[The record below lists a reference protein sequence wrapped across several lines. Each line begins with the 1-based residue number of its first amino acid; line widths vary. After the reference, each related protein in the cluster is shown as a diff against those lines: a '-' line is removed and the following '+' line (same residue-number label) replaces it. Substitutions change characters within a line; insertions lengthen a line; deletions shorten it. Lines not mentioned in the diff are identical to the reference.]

1 MRLFYRKT
9 MKQITFIILTLLF
22 PVAILAQFA
31 GEWQGKLT
39 IGQAELTLVFKFA
52 QQDTTITGT
61 LDVPQQ
67 GAKNLPIDKIKLNGN
82 KITLTI
88 SAIGLDYEGTL
99 NEGNMPTIEGEIRQM
114 GYTFPVTLKPN
125 IKVNRP
131 QTPKGPFPYLQ
142 EEVVFYN
149 STDGNRLSGTLIKPL
164 MMNDKTPV
172 AVLISGSGQ
181 QNRDEEIMEHKP
193 FWVIAD
199 HLARN
204 GIATLRYDD
213 RGIGGSEDKN
223 ITSATTETFKNDA
236 LSAIEFLKGRGLN
249 NIGVI
254 GHSEGGLI
262 AFILGAESA
271 DLNFIIS
278 LAGTAVSGDQILIE
292 QNRLLLE
299 KSGVP
304 TDIIDSYCGL
314 LKEIYDLKRS
324 GAQFDRKSK
333 ITELKTKY
341 SHLPLQMTGN
351 IAALL
356 QPQPWIDYFIS
367 YDPTNALKNI
377 KCHTLA
383 LNGENDV
390 QVIGTQNINA
400 LKQHIPSELLT
411 TKTYPTLNH
420 LFQHSTTGMP
430 NEYYQIEETISPE
443 VLTDITKWIKNK

>member
-1 MRLFYRKT
+1 
-9 MKQITFIILTLLF
+9 MKQITFIILALLF
-22 PVAILAQFA
+22 PVAMLAQFT

-39 IGQAELTLVFKFA
+39 MGQSELTLVFKFV
-52 QQDTTITGT
+52 QQDSTITGS

-67 GAKNLPIDKIKLNGN
+67 GAKDLPIDKIKLYGN

-99 NEGNMPTIEGEIRQM
+99 NEGDMPTIEGEIRQM
-114 GYTFPVTLKPN
+114 GYTFPITLKPN

-149 STDGNRLSGTLIKPL
+149 STDGNKLSGTLVKPL

-213 RGIGGSEDKN
+213 RGIGGSDAKGLATA
-223 ITSATTETFKNDA
+223 TSETFKGDA
-236 LSAIEFLKGRGLN
+236 LAAVNYLKDKGLK

-262 AFILGAESA
+262 AFMLGAEVE
-271 DLNFIIS
+271 DLKFVVS

-299 KSGVP
+299 KSGVSA
-304 TDIIDSYCGL
+304 DIIASYCDL
-314 LKEIYDLKRS
+314 LKEIYDLKRNNT
-324 GAQFDRKSK
+324 QFNRESK
-333 ITELKTKY
+333 IAELKNKY
-341 SHLPLQMTGN
+341 SNLPLQMTGN

-356 QPQPWIDYFIS
+356 QPQAWIDYFVS
-367 YDPTNALKNI
+367 YDPIDALKKI
-377 KCHTLA
+377 TCKVLA
-383 LNGENDV
+383 LNGDKDV
-390 QVIGTQNINA
+390 QVIAKPNFDA
-400 LKQHIPSELLT
+400 LKQHIPAEQLT
-411 TKTYPTLNH
+411 TKTYPNLNH
-420 LFQHSTTGMP
+420 LFQHCNTGMP
-430 NEYYQIEETISPE
+430 NEYYQIEETIAPE
-443 VLTDITKWIKNK
+443 VLKDIVNWIKAQ

>member
-1 MRLFYRKT
+1 
-9 MKQITFIILTLLF
+9 MKQISFIILALLF
-22 PVAILAQFA
+22 PMSIFAQFA
-31 GEWQGKLT
+31 GEWQGKLSM
-39 IGQAELTLVFKFA
+39 GQSELILVFKFA

-99 NEGNMPTIEGEIRQM
+99 NEGDMPTIEGEIRQM

-149 STDGNRLSGTLIKPL
+149 STDGNRLAGTLVKPL
-164 MMNDKTPV
+164 MMNANTPV
-172 AVLISGSGQ
+172 AVLMSGSGQ
-181 QNRDEEIMEHKP
+181 QNRDEELMEHKP

-199 HLARN
+199 LLARN

-213 RGIGGSEDKN
+213 RGVGGSEA
-223 ITSATTETFKNDA
+223 TGLATATTATFKGDA
-236 LSAIEFLKGRGLN
+236 LAAIDFLKNRGMK

-262 AFILGAESA
+262 AFMLGADVEYLS
-271 DLNFIIS
+271 FVVS

-299 KSGVP
+299 KSGVSA
-304 TDIIDSYCGL
+304 DVVNSYCTL
-314 LKEIYDLKRS
+314 LNDIYSLKRS
-324 GAQFDRKSK
+324 GVEFNRESK
-333 ITELKTKY
+333 IAELKAKY
-341 SHLPLQMTGN
+341 ANLPLQMTGN

-356 QPQPWIDYFIS
+356 QPQPWIDFFIS
-367 YDPTNALKNI
+367 YDPTEALKKI
-377 KCHTLA
+377 GCRVLA
-383 LNGENDV
+383 LNGSNDV
-390 QVIGTQNINA
+390 QVIASQNISA
-400 LKQHIPSELLT
+400 LQKHVVSELLT
-411 TKTYPTLNH
+411 TKIYPELNH

-443 VLTDITKWIKNK
+443 VLKDIVNWIKNE

>member
-1 MRLFYRKT
+1 
-9 MKQITFIILTLLF
+9 MKQISFIILALLF
-22 PVAILAQFA
+22 PMSIFAQFA
-31 GEWQGKLT
+31 GEWQGKLSM
-39 IGQAELTLVFKFA
+39 GQSELILVFKFA

-88 SAIGLDYEGTL
+88 SAIGLDYKGTL
-99 NEGNMPTIEGEIRQM
+99 NEGDMPTIEGEIRQM

-149 STDGNRLSGTLIKPL
+149 STDGNKLSGTLIKPL
-164 MMNDKTPV
+164 MMNEKTPI
-172 AVLISGSGQ
+172 AVLVSGSGQ

-213 RGIGGSEDKN
+213 RGIGGSDA
-223 ITSATTETFKNDA
+223 IGLTTATSETFKGDA
-236 LSAIEFLKGRGLN
+236 LAAVNYLKNKGLK
-249 NIGVI
+249 NIGII

-262 AFILGAESA
+262 AFMLGAEIE
-271 DLNFIIS
+271 DLRFIIS
-278 LAGTAVSGDQILIE
+278 LAGTAVSGNQILIE

-299 KSGVP
+299 KSGVS
-304 TDIIDSYCGL
+304 TNIIASYCDL
-314 LKEIYDLKRS
+314 LKEIYNIKRS
-324 GAQFDRKSK
+324 NSQFDKESK
-333 ITELKTKY
+333 IAELKNKY
-341 SHLPLQMTGN
+341 SNLPLQMTDN

-356 QPQPWIDYFIS
+356 QPQAWIDYFIS
-367 YDPTNALKNI
+367 YDPTDALKKI
-377 KCHTLA
+377 TCKILA
-383 LNGENDV
+383 LNGNKDV
-390 QVIGTQNINA
+390 QVIANQNISA
-400 LKQHIPSELLT
+400 LKQHIPSEQLT
-411 TKTYPTLNH
+411 TKIYPDLNH
-420 LFQHSTTGMP
+420 LFQHCNTGMP
-430 NEYYQIEETISPE
+430 NEYYQIEETIAPE
-443 VLTDITKWIKNK
+443 ILIDITNWIKTE

>member
-1 MRLFYRKT
+1 
-9 MKQITFIILTLLF
+9 MKQISFIILALLF
-22 PVAILAQFA
+22 PMSIFAQFA
-31 GEWQGKLT
+31 GEWQGKLSM
-39 IGQAELTLVFKFA
+39 GQSELILVFKFA

-99 NEGNMPTIEGEIRQM
+99 NEGDMPTIEGEIRQM

-149 STDGNRLSGTLIKPL
+149 STDGNRLAGTLVKPL
-164 MMNDKTPV
+164 MMNANTPV
-172 AVLISGSGQ
+172 AVLMSGSGQ
-181 QNRDEEIMEHKP
+181 QNRDEELMEHKP

-199 HLARN
+199 LLARN

-213 RGIGGSEDKN
+213 RGVGGSDA
-223 ITSATTETFKNDA
+223 TGLATATTATFKGDA
-236 LSAIEFLKGRGLN
+236 LAAIDFLKNRGMK

-262 AFILGAESA
+262 AFMLGADVEYLS
-271 DLNFIIS
+271 FVVS

-299 KSGVP
+299 KSGVSA
-304 TDIIDSYCGL
+304 DVVNSYCTL
-314 LKEIYDLKRS
+314 LNDIYSLKRS
-324 GAQFDRKSK
+324 GVEFNRESK
-333 ITELKTKY
+333 IAELKAKY
-341 SHLPLQMTGN
+341 ANLPLQMTGN

-356 QPQPWIDYFIS
+356 QPQPWIDFFIS
-367 YDPTNALKNI
+367 YDPTEALKKI
-377 KCHTLA
+377 GCRVLA
-383 LNGENDV
+383 LNGSNDV
-390 QVIGTQNINA
+390 QVIASQNISA
-400 LKQHIPSELLT
+400 LQKHVVSELLT
-411 TKTYPTLNH
+411 TKIYPELNH
-420 LFQHSTTGMP
+420 LFQHSNTGMP

-443 VLTDITKWIKNK
+443 VLKDIVNWIKNE

>member
-1 MRLFYRKT
+1 
-9 MKQITFIILTLLF
+9 MKQISFIILALLF
-22 PVAILAQFA
+22 PMSIFAQFA
-31 GEWQGKLT
+31 GEWQGKLSM
-39 IGQAELTLVFKFA
+39 GQSELILVFKFA

-99 NEGNMPTIEGEIRQM
+99 NEGDMPTIEGEIRQM

-149 STDGNRLSGTLIKPL
+149 STDGNKLSGTLIKPL
-164 MMNDKTPV
+164 MMNEKTPI
-172 AVLISGSGQ
+172 AVLVSGSGQ

-213 RGIGGSEDKN
+213 RGIGGSDA
-223 ITSATTETFKNDA
+223 IGLTTATSETFKGDA
-236 LSAIEFLKGRGLN
+236 LAAINYLKNKGLK
-249 NIGVI
+249 NIGII

-262 AFILGAESA
+262 AFMLGAEIE
-271 DLNFIIS
+271 DLRFIIS
-278 LAGTAVSGDQILIE
+278 LAGTAVSGNQILIE

-299 KSGVP
+299 KSGVS
-304 TDIIDSYCGL
+304 TNIIASYCDL
-314 LKEIYDLKRS
+314 LKEIYNIKRS
-324 GAQFDRKSK
+324 NSQFDKESK
-333 ITELKTKY
+333 IAELKNKY
-341 SHLPLQMTGN
+341 SNLPLQMTDN

-356 QPQPWIDYFIS
+356 QPQAWIDYFIS
-367 YDPTNALKNI
+367 YDPTDALKKI
-377 KCHTLA
+377 GCRVLA
-383 LNGENDV
+383 LNGSNDV
-390 QVIGTQNINA
+390 QVIASQNINA
-400 LKQHIPSELLT
+400 LQKHVASELLT
-411 TKTYPTLNH
+411 TKIYPELNH
-420 LFQHSTTGMP
+420 LFQHSNTGMP
-430 NEYYQIEETISPE
+430 NEYYKIEETISPE
-443 VLTDITKWIKNK
+443 VLKYIVNWIKNE

>member
-1 MRLFYRKT
+1 
-9 MKQITFIILTLLF
+9 MKQISFIILALLF
-22 PVAILAQFA
+22 PMSIFAQFA
-31 GEWQGKLT
+31 GEWQGKLSM
-39 IGQAELTLVFKFA
+39 GQSELILVFKFA

-99 NEGNMPTIEGEIRQM
+99 NEGDMPTIEGEICQM

-149 STDGNRLSGTLIKPL
+149 STDGNKLSGTLIKPL
-164 MMNDKTPV
+164 MMNEKTPI
-172 AVLISGSGQ
+172 AVLVSGSGQ

-213 RGIGGSEDKN
+213 RGIGGSDA
-223 ITSATTETFKNDA
+223 IGLTTATSETFKGDA
-236 LSAIEFLKGRGLN
+236 LAAVNYLKNKGLK
-249 NIGVI
+249 NIGII

-262 AFILGAESA
+262 AFMLGAEIE
-271 DLNFIIS
+271 DLRFIIS
-278 LAGTAVSGDQILIE
+278 LAGTAVSGNQILIE

-299 KSGVP
+299 KSGVS
-304 TDIIDSYCGL
+304 TNIIASYCDL
-314 LKEIYDLKRS
+314 LKEIYNIKRNNS
-324 GAQFDRKSK
+324 QFDKESK
-333 ITELKTKY
+333 IAELKNKY
-341 SHLPLQMTGN
+341 SNLPLQMTDN

-356 QPQPWIDYFIS
+356 QPQAWIDYFIS
-367 YDPTNALKNI
+367 YDPTDALKKI
-377 KCHTLA
+377 TCKILA
-383 LNGENDV
+383 LNGNKDV
-390 QVIGTQNINA
+390 QVIANQNISA
-400 LKQHIPSELLT
+400 LKQHIPSEQLT
-411 TKTYPTLNH
+411 TKIYPDLNH
-420 LFQHSTTGMP
+420 LFQHCNTGMP
-430 NEYYQIEETISPE
+430 NEYYQIEETIAPE
-443 VLTDITKWIKNK
+443 ILIDITNWIKTE

>member
-1 MRLFYRKT
+1 
-9 MKQITFIILTLLF
+9 MKQISFIILALLF
-22 PVAILAQFA
+22 PMSIFAQFA
-31 GEWQGKLT
+31 GEWQGKLSM
-39 IGQAELTLVFKFA
+39 GQSELILVFKFA

-67 GAKNLPIDKIKLNGN
+67 GAKNLPIDKIKINGN

-99 NEGNMPTIEGEIRQM
+99 NEGDMPTIEGEIRQM

-149 STDGNRLSGTLIKPL
+149 STDGNKLSGTLIKPL
-164 MMNDKTPV
+164 MMDEKTPI
-172 AVLISGSGQ
+172 AVLVSGSGQ

-213 RGIGGSEDKN
+213 RGIGGSDA
-223 ITSATTETFKNDA
+223 IGLTTATSETFKGDA
-236 LSAIEFLKGRGLN
+236 LAAINYLKNKGLK
-249 NIGVI
+249 NIGII

-262 AFILGAESA
+262 AFMLGAEIE
-271 DLNFIIS
+271 DLRFIIS
-278 LAGTAVSGDQILIE
+278 LAGTAVSGNQILIE

-299 KSGVP
+299 KSGVS
-304 TDIIDSYCGL
+304 TNIIASYCDL
-314 LKEIYDLKRS
+314 LKEIYNIKRS
-324 GAQFDRKSK
+324 NSQFDKESK
-333 ITELKTKY
+333 IAELKNKY
-341 SHLPLQMTGN
+341 SNLPLQMTDN

-356 QPQPWIDYFIS
+356 QPQAWIDYFIS
-367 YDPTNALKNI
+367 YDPTDALKKI
-377 KCHTLA
+377 TCKILA
-383 LNGENDV
+383 LNGNKDV
-390 QVIGTQNINA
+390 QVIANQNISA
-400 LKQHIPSELLT
+400 LKQHIPSEQLT
-411 TKTYPTLNH
+411 TKIYPDLNH
-420 LFQHSTTGMP
+420 LFQHCNTGMP
-430 NEYYQIEETISPE
+430 NEYYQIEETIAPE
-443 VLTDITKWIKNK
+443 ILIDITNWIKTE

>member
-1 MRLFYRKT
+1 
-9 MKQITFIILTLLF
+9 MKQISFIILALLF
-22 PVAILAQFA
+22 PMSIFAQFA
-31 GEWQGKLT
+31 GEWQGKLSM
-39 IGQAELTLVFKFA
+39 GQSELILVFKFA

-99 NEGNMPTIEGEIRQM
+99 NEGDMPTIEGEIRQM

-149 STDGNRLSGTLIKPL
+149 STDGNKLSGTLIKPL
-164 MMNDKTPV
+164 MMNEKTPI
-172 AVLISGSGQ
+172 AVLVSGSGQ

-213 RGIGGSEDKN
+213 RGIGGSDA
-223 ITSATTETFKNDA
+223 IGLTTATSETFKGDA
-236 LSAIEFLKGRGLN
+236 LAAVNYLKNKGLK
-249 NIGVI
+249 NIGII

-262 AFILGAESA
+262 AFMLGAEIE
-271 DLNFIIS
+271 DLRFIIS
-278 LAGTAVSGDQILIE
+278 LAGTAVSGNQILIE

-299 KSGVP
+299 KSGVS
-304 TDIIDSYCGL
+304 TNIIASYCDL
-314 LKEIYDLKRS
+314 LKEIYNIKRS
-324 GAQFDRKSK
+324 NSQFDKESK
-333 ITELKTKY
+333 IAELKNKY
-341 SHLPLQMTGN
+341 SNLPLQMTDN

-356 QPQPWIDYFIS
+356 QPQAWIDYFIS
-367 YDPTNALKNI
+367 YDPTDALKKI
-377 KCHTLA
+377 TCKILA
-383 LNGENDV
+383 LNGNKDV
-390 QVIGTQNINA
+390 QVIANQNISA
-400 LKQHIPSELLT
+400 LKQHIPSEQLT
-411 TKTYPTLNH
+411 TKIYPDLNH
-420 LFQHSTTGMP
+420 LFQHCNTGMP
-430 NEYYQIEETISPE
+430 NEYYQIEETIAPE
-443 VLTDITKWIKNK
+443 ILIDITNWIKTE

>member
-1 MRLFYRKT
+1 
-9 MKQITFIILTLLF
+9 MKQISFIILALLF
-22 PVAILAQFA
+22 PMSIFAQFA
-31 GEWQGKLT
+31 GEWQGKLSM
-39 IGQAELTLVFKFA
+39 GQSELILVFKFA

-99 NEGNMPTIEGEIRQM
+99 NEGDMPTIEGEIRQM

-149 STDGNRLSGTLIKPL
+149 STDGNKLSGTLVKPL

-213 RGIGGSEDKN
+213 GGIGGSDT
-223 ITSATTETFKNDA
+223 IGLTTATSETFKGDA
-236 LSAIEFLKGRGLN
+236 LAAVNYLKNKGLK
-249 NIGVI
+249 NIGII

-262 AFILGAESA
+262 AFMLGAEIE
-271 DLNFIIS
+271 DLRFIIS
-278 LAGTAVSGDQILIE
+278 LAGTAVSGNQILIE

-299 KSGVP
+299 KSGVS
-304 TDIIDSYCGL
+304 TNIIASYCDL
-314 LKEIYDLKRS
+314 LKEIYNIKRS
-324 GAQFDRKSK
+324 NSQFDKESK
-333 ITELKTKY
+333 IAELKNKY
-341 SHLPLQMTGN
+341 SNLPLQMTDN

-356 QPQPWIDYFIS
+356 QPQAWIDYFIS
-367 YDPTNALKNI
+367 YDPTDALKKI
-377 KCHTLA
+377 TCKILA
-383 LNGENDV
+383 LNGNKDV
-390 QVIGTQNINA
+390 QVIANQNIST
-400 LKQHIPSELLT
+400 LKQHIPSEQLT
-411 TKTYPTLNH
+411 TKIYPDLNH
-420 LFQHSTTGMP
+420 LFQHCNTGMP
-430 NEYYQIEETISPE
+430 NEYYQIEETIAPE
-443 VLTDITKWIKNK
+443 ILIDITNWIKTE

>member
-1 MRLFYRKT
+1 
-9 MKQITFIILTLLF
+9 MKQISFIILALLF
-22 PVAILAQFA
+22 PMSIFAQFA
-31 GEWQGKLT
+31 GEWQGKLSM
-39 IGQAELTLVFKFA
+39 GQSELILVFKFA

-99 NEGNMPTIEGEIRQM
+99 NEGDMPTIEGEIRQM

-149 STDGNRLSGTLIKPL
+149 STDGNKLSGTLIKPL
-164 MMNDKTPV
+164 MMNEKTPI
-172 AVLISGSGQ
+172 AVLVSGSGQ

-213 RGIGGSEDKN
+213 RGIGGSDA
-223 ITSATTETFKNDA
+223 IGLTTATSETFKGDA
-236 LSAIEFLKGRGLN
+236 LAAVNYLKNKGLK
-249 NIGVI
+249 NIGII

-262 AFILGAESA
+262 AFMLGAEIE
-271 DLNFIIS
+271 DLRFIIS
-278 LAGTAVSGDQILIE
+278 LAGTAVSGNQILIE

-299 KSGVP
+299 KSGVS
-304 TDIIDSYCGL
+304 TNIIASYCDL
-314 LKEIYDLKRS
+314 LKEIYNIKRS
-324 GAQFDRKSK
+324 NSQFDKESK
-333 ITELKTKY
+333 IAELKNK
-341 SHLPLQMTGN
+341 SSNLPLQMTDN

-356 QPQPWIDYFIS
+356 QPQAWIDYFIS
-367 YDPTNALKNI
+367 YDPTDALKKI
-377 KCHTLA
+377 TCKILA
-383 LNGENDV
+383 LNGNKDV
-390 QVIGTQNINA
+390 QVIANQNISA
-400 LKQHIPSELLT
+400 LKQHIPSEQLT
-411 TKTYPTLNH
+411 TKIYPDLNH
-420 LFQHSTTGMP
+420 LFQHCNTGMP
-430 NEYYQIEETISPE
+430 NEYYQIEETIAPE
-443 VLTDITKWIKNK
+443 ILIDITNWIKTE

>member
-1 MRLFYRKT
+1 
-9 MKQITFIILTLLF
+9 MKQISFIILALLF
-22 PVAILAQFA
+22 PMSIFAQFA
-31 GEWQGKLT
+31 GEWQGKLSM
-39 IGQAELTLVFKFA
+39 GQSELILVFKFA

-99 NEGNMPTIEGEIRQM
+99 NEGDMPTIEGKIRQM

-149 STDGNRLSGTLIKPL
+149 STDGNKLSGTLIKPL
-164 MMNDKTPV
+164 MMNEKTPI

-213 RGIGGSEDKN
+213 RGIGGSDAIGLTTATSETLKGDALAAVNYLKNKGLKN
-223 ITSATTETFKNDA
+223 IG
-236 LSAIEFLKGRGLN
+236 I
-249 NIGVI
+249 I

-262 AFILGAESA
+262 AFMLGAEIE
-271 DLNFIIS
+271 DLRFIIS
-278 LAGTAVSGDQILIE
+278 LAGTAVSGNQILIE
-292 QNRLLLE
+292 QNRLLLK
-299 KSGVP
+299 KSGVS
-304 TDIIDSYCGL
+304 TNIIASYCDL
-314 LKEIYDLKRS
+314 LKEIYNIKRS
-324 GAQFDRKSK
+324 NSQFDKESK
-333 ITELKTKY
+333 IAELKNKY
-341 SHLPLQMTGN
+341 SNLPLQMTDN

-356 QPQPWIDYFIS
+356 QPQPWIDFFIS
-367 YDPTNALKNI
+367 YDPTEALKKI
-377 KCHTLA
+377 GCRVLA
-383 LNGENDV
+383 LNGSNDV
-390 QVIGTQNINA
+390 QVIASQNINA
-400 LKQHIPSELLT
+400 LQKHVASELLT
-411 TKTYPTLNH
+411 TKIYPELNH

-443 VLTDITKWIKNK
+443 VLKDIVNWIKNE